1 MPKYVRR
8 KEVLDVLK
16 VHYQTLYRME
26 EKGLIDVKRTD
37 GGHRLYN
44 LDKYLRNNN
53 INNVKEKINVCYCRV
68 STKKQE
74 KDLKRQVKMM
84 EKKYPKHMIIKDIG
98 SGLNMKRKGLK
109 KILEMAIEGK
119 IGEIIIT
126 YKDRLARFGYEL
138 IEWIIKTYSNGEI
151 KTIHKKEEETPEEE
165 ITNDIM
171 QIMNVYVAKING
183 RRSNKNK

>member
-68 STKKQE
+68 SSKKQE
-74 KDLKRQVKMM
+74 KDLKKA
-84 EKKYPKHMIIKDIG
+84 
-98 SGLNMKRKGLK
+98 S
-109 KILEMAIEGK
+109 
-119 IGEIIIT
+119 
-126 YKDRLARFGYEL
+126 
-138 IEWIIKTYSNGEI
+138 
-151 KTIHKKEEETPEEE
+151 
-165 ITNDIM
+165 
-171 QIMNVYVAKING
+171 
-183 RRSNKNK
+183 